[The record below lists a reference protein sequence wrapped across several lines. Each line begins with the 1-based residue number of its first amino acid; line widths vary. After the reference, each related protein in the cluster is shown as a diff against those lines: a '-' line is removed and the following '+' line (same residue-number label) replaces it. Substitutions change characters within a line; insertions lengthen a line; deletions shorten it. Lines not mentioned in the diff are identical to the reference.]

1 MSDAIIV
8 AIITGACAVI
18 AQLIIS
24 RSSAKE
30 LYAKLDKQSEI
41 SDQKLDA
48 KLEKYQAVTDEK
60 IFALCREKDSPKE
73 ARSAIRVFSA
83 ADSSRSHI
91 FSWNVRAIT
100 SSCLSRVSLL
110 KLTA

>member
-24 RSSAKE
+24 KQSAKD

-41 SDQKLDA
+41 SDAKLDA
-48 KLEKYQAVTDEK
+48 KLERYQAVTDTK
-60 IFALCREKDSPKE
+60 IDELTRE
-73 ARSAIRVFSA
+73 
-83 ADSSRSHI
+83 
-91 FSWNVRAIT
+91 VRAHNNFAERIPVMEAEERR
-100 SSCLSRVSLL
+100 LNERIKVLEG
-110 KLTA
+110 KTA

>member
-8 AIITGACAVI
+8 AIITGACAVV

-24 RSSAKE
+24 RSSSKE
-30 LYAKLDKQSEI
+30 LFAKLDKQSEI

-60 IFALCREKDSPKE
+60 IAELTREVRKHNNFAEKIPLIE
-73 ARSAIRVFSA
+73 AENNRQNERIKALENRSA
-83 ADSSRSHI
+83 
-91 FSWNVRAIT
+91 
-100 SSCLSRVSLL
+100 
-110 KLTA
+110 